1 MKLPGKP
8 SVEARMERMRK
19 KATLG
24 VGRRLRPL
32 VILGILIVFFFGA
45 QYAQAANPIV
55 QTFYVPITE
64 TQARTW
70 MNAQTVTAEA
80 DTIHSVIS
88 ITGTF
93 DGTTFYYDHWE
104 DGYEDDIA
112 NPQQSTTQVFTINAG
127 QVITL
132 EVDIPVANGIRDQG
146 NLYYD
151 GMDKISA
158 TQQIVVTRALWPNGA
173 PQAIGT
179 QMAGAVEVF
188 ETTKWGTN
196 FEVPVGIDNGQA
208 SFNYTALSIMAQKN
222 GTVVNVHNSDL
233 TVNVTQTL
241 NEGQTLYVAGIK
253 VGAVVTSTGG
263 PVQVDMLTAQF
274 TLSVRWQ
281 IVQPA
286 SYRQPG

>member
-1 MKLPGKP
+1 
-8 SVEARMERMRK
+8 MERMK
-19 KATLG
+19 KNMTAG

-32 VILGILIVFFFGA
+32 VILGILVASFFSA
-45 QYAQAANPIV
+45 QFVWAANPIV

-64 TQARTW
+64 PEARTW
-70 MNAQTVTAEA
+70 MNAQTVTTEA

-93 DGTTFYYDHWE
+93 NGTTLYYDHWE
-104 DGYEDDIA
+104 DGYEDDIT
-112 NPQQSTTQVFTINAG
+112 NPKQSTTLVFTINAG

-158 TQQIVVTRALWPNGA
+158 TQQIVVTRALWPNGT

-188 ETTKWGTN
+188 DTSKWGSS
-196 FEVPVGIDNGQA
+196 FEVPVGINNGQTM
-208 SFNYTALSIMAQKN
+208 SLRLSMRAKHSMSRGLGSGLLLHPQ
-222 GTVVNVHNSDL
+222 
-233 TVNVTQTL
+233 
-241 NEGQTLYVAGIK
+241 
-253 VGAVVTSTGG
+253 AVLSRSTC
-263 PVQVDMLTAQF
+263 
-274 TLSVRWQ
+274 
-281 IVQPA
+281 
-286 SYRQPG
+286 